1 MEKLHIALVGA
12 QTMPIYIGILESD
25 ADKFILIHS
34 TQTKSNAEI
43 IARYINRDN
52 TVLFELPAWDFPKM
66 KDRIDG
72 LLAEYKD
79 WSIEANISG
88 GSKPWGFMFSMLAFE
103 YSNMSLFFVDQSC
116 MIHNISDL
124 TSRMAKPL
132 DGGIRQILEFNQ
144 ILESNQASSVTH
156 VDLTSYGE
164 KDVSILTEIKRC
176 RKKYSKIFNNLTIP
190 KRGIQKR
197 YQNNKLD
204 TIVDDQSQSEI
215 SWDIRGPEQ
224 KVKLTFI
231 NRFGNTDVVTFQSPH
246 AFDMVVSSGWFEYE
260 IAKCLELW
268 TEAKDIWLNSVFP
281 YRNNTPKNEID
292 IIVNVG
298 YKLLFVECKTK
309 IFDYTDIDKFRSAV
323 KNYGGLSS
331 KAIFISLESMDA
343 KTIEKCETNGIDYF
357 SLDGKPAVEMKK
369 ALFAKLNTIMGVS
382 NTK

>member
-116 MIHNISDL
+116 MIHNISNL

-176 RKKYSKIFNNLTIP
+176 RKKYPKIFNNLTIP

-231 NRFGNTDVVTFQSPH
+231 NRLGNTDVVTFQSPH

-260 IAKCLELW
+260 IARCLELW

>member
-176 RKKYSKIFNNLTIP
+176 RKKYPKIFNNLTIP
-190 KRGIQKR
+190 KRGIQNR

-231 NRFGNTDVVTFQSPH
+231 NRLGNTDVVTFQSPH

-331 KAIFISLESMDA
+331 KAIFISLESMND

>member
-176 RKKYSKIFNNLTIP
+176 RKKYPKIFNNLTIP

-231 NRFGNTDVVTFQSPH
+231 NRLGNTDVVTFQSPH

-268 TEAKDIWLNSVFP
+268 TEAKNIWLNSVFP